1 MVQWQNRKYPSYMQG
16 RQPFGDRTLQR
27 VAQTAAQEIAYQNP
41 EARTI
46 MFNVVT
52 AVTLG
57 CAIYAMM
64 SQMRSHSR

>member
-1 MVQWQNRKYPSYMQG
+1 MVQWQHRKYPSYPQ
-16 RQPFGDRTLQR
+16 RSQPFGDRTINR
-27 VAQTAAQEIAYQNP
+27 IAQTAAQEIAYQNP
-41 EARTI
+41 EAHTI

-64 SQMRSHSR
+64 SHMRSQSR

>member
-1 MVQWQNRKYPSYMQG
+1 MVQWQHRNNFGYG
-16 RQPFGDRTLQR
+16 RQPQPFGDRTINR
-27 VAQTAAQEIAYQNP
+27 IAQTAAQEIAYQNP

-64 SQMRSHSR
+64 SHMRSHSR